1 MILSDIEKV
10 TVARDELLANAQ
22 TILISVDVSDAEPQ
36 IGSSPFIRDDEGHF
50 YIYTSDLSA
59 HVQGLLKGAN
69 ARFLIIADE
78 SKSQNIWARVRLNFT
93 ADYRIIERNSPEFE
107 QIIPMMEDA
116 LGATMT
122 LIKSFK
128 DFHLI
133 KITPTIGTLVTGF
146 ASAYNIS
153 GPSFT
158 IGDQLRKS

>member
-22 TILISVDVSDAEPQ
+22 TILISVSAADTEPQ
-36 IGSSPFIRDDEGHF
+36 IGSSPFIRDGEGHF

-59 HVQGLLKGAN
+59 HVQELLKGAN

-78 SKSQNIWARVRLNFT
+78 SKSQNIWARVRLNFN
-93 ADYRIIERNSPEFE
+93 ADYHIIERNSPEFK
-107 QIIPMMEDA
+107 QTIPMMEDA
-116 LGATMT
+116 LGATMS

-133 KITPTIGTLVTGF
+133 KITPTTGTLVTGF
-146 ASAYNIS
+146 ASAYNIT
-153 GPSFT
+153 GPSFK

>member
-1 MILSDIEKV
+1 M
-10 TVARDELLANAQ
+10 
-22 TILISVDVSDAEPQ
+22 
-36 IGSSPFIRDDEGHF
+36 
-50 YIYTSDLSA
+50 
-59 HVQGLLKGAN
+59 QGLLKGAN

-107 QIIPMMEDA
+107 QTIPMMEDA
-116 LGATMT
+116 LGATMS

-133 KITPTIGTLVTGF
+133 KITPTTGTLVTGF
-146 ASAYNIS
+146 ASAYNIT

>member
-22 TILISVDVSDAEPQ
+22 TILISVSAADTEPQ
-36 IGSSPFIRDDEGHF
+36 IGSSPFIRDGEGHF

-59 HVQGLLKGAN
+59 HVQGLLKGEN

-78 SKSQNIWARVRLNFT
+78 SKSQNIWARVRLNFN
-93 ADYRIIERNSPEFE
+93 ADYHIIERNSPEFE
-107 QIIPMMEDA
+107 QTIPMMEDA
-116 LGATMT
+116 LGATMS

-133 KITPTIGTLVTGF
+133 KITPTTGTLVTGF
-146 ASAYNIS
+146 ASAYNIT
-153 GPSFT
+153 GPSFK